1 MLPVPQLDV
10 HAPHICHALT
20 EQSTGQVKSLQLASC
35 AVIGQGVPPPFAV
48 CKITRMRDQEPPS
61 QDRVHVVQD
70 AHAVTS
76 QLLDGLGVVGMND
89 GLGVGDSVGAAV
101 GGSYVK
107 STSAVPT
114 RELRSTVSSL
124 L

>member
-10 HAPHICHALT
+10 HAPHVCHALT
-20 EQSTGQVKSLQLASC
+20 EQSTGQVKTLQLASC

-48 CKITRMRDQEPPS
+48 CKMTRLRDADPPS
-61 QDRVHVVQD
+61 HVRVHVVQD

-76 QLLDGLGVVGMND
+76 QLLDGVGVVGVNE
-89 GLGVGDSVGAAV
+89 GLGVGDIVGAAV

-107 STSAVPT
+107 SMSAVPM
-114 RELRSTVSSL
+114 EALRSTVSGL